1 MPERDRGGPKSTRAV
16 YGKSETIG
24 GCPDA
29 TPEQKGGDPGEIRT
43 MVRGTRLLMTCI
55 TVAAVGVPTAGL
67 QAQDMGRYRV
77 LIPNFQPLDGAD
89 DDFGKDAAEDLRE
102 LVNGLATH
110 QPIEKKEIESSLKRF
125 KMKMDELDCI
135 RTRQLAAQ
143 INAQV
148 ALCASYTEQNNQVV
162 VNAEFWDIAS
172 SESFKVDPTTVGE
185 KADAEAAQH
194 IFDQF
199 DRYVQQVRF
208 AQFCGEYAQSQQWD
222 NALRNC
228 DQALEL
234 NPDAVGTRYQ
244 RARILYEMDRYPEA
258 LTELEKVLELNE
270 FHEDALQLAGYISA
284 KQGDDDKA
292 LDYYSQYLELNP
304 GSASVRMKIAYD
316 LAQAGDPGGAMQ
328 LIQEGLDVAPDNI
341 DLWEQYGG
349 YAFAKALEINQD
361 ASVGSPEDSG
371 TVAPEAVE
379 YFRKAI
385 EAYQKVFEAK
395 GPDTPVGHLRNIV
408 AAYVQLDELD
418 QAISTAERALET
430 HPQEAALWSIYADA
444 LQRSGKLDEAITA
457 LDRVK
462 EVNPN
467 YPNVSLRQGN
477 WLIQAGRI
485 DDAVAVLRDAVAGS
499 QDQADVAARLIF
511 ADAYQNGIQKERY
524 PYAVQGLTAA
534 KQLPNLS
541 SMMQSQLNFWHG
553 YALYTG
559 AVKEQEAQTLAT
571 ANSTLPKFQ
580 EAVRLFQRGEQYAG
594 SQPSIT
600 LSQFLNNAGTYIE
613 IQQAIIKRGG

>member
-1 MPERDRGGPKSTRAV
+1 MA
-16 YGKSETIG
+16 
-24 GCPDA
+24 
-29 TPEQKGGDPGEIRT
+29 
-43 MVRGTRLLMTCI
+43 RGTRLVLSCLA
-55 TVAAVGVPTAGL
+55 VAAIGVPTAQL

-77 LIPNFQPLDGAD
+77 LIPNFQPLQGAD
-89 DDFGKDAAEDLRE
+89 DDFGKDAAEDLRD

-110 QPIEKKEIESSLKRF
+110 QPIEKKEIESSLKKF

-143 INAQV
+143 MNAQV
-148 ALCASYTEQNNQVV
+148 ALCANYSEQNGQYVV
-162 VNAEFWDIAS
+162 DAEFWDIAS

-185 KADAEAAQH
+185 KGEEQAAQH

-199 DRYVQQVRF
+199 DGYVQQVRF

-244 RARILYEMDRYPEA
+244 RARILYETDRYPEA
-258 LTELEKVLELNE
+258 LTELEKVLELNS

-284 KQGDDDKA
+284 KQGEDDQA

-304 GSASVRMKIAYD
+304 GNANVRMKIAYD

-328 LIQEGLDVAPDNI
+328 LVQEGLDVDGENI

-349 YAFAKALEINQD
+349 YAFATALEINQE
-361 ASVGSPEDSG
+361 ASVGAAEDAGS
-371 TVAPEAVE
+371 VAPEAVE

-385 EAYQKVFEAK
+385 EAYQKVFDAK
-395 GPDTPVGHLRNIV
+395 GADTPVGHLRNIV
-408 AAYVQLDELD
+408 AAYVQLGELD
-418 QAISTAERALET
+418 QGIAMAERALET
-430 HPQEAALWSIYADA
+430 HPQEDALWSIYADA
-444 LQRSGKLDEAITA
+444 LQRDGQLDEAITA

-462 EVNPN
+462 EINPN

-541 SMMQSQLNFWHG
+541 SMMSSQLSFWHG

-559 AVKEQEAQTLAT
+559 GVKEQEPQTLET
-571 ANSTLPKFQ
+571 AKATLPKFQ
-580 EAVRLFQRGEQYAG
+580 EAVRLFQQGAEYAS

-600 LSQFLNNAGTYIE
+600 LKQFLDNAATYIE
-613 IQQAIIKRGG
+613 IQEAIIKRGS

>member
-1 MPERDRGGPKSTRAV
+1 
-16 YGKSETIG
+16 
-24 GCPDA
+24 
-29 TPEQKGGDPGEIRT
+29 
-43 MVRGTRLLMTCI
+43 MVRGTRLILSCLAA
-55 TVAAVGVPTAGL
+55 AAVAVPAARL

-77 LIPNFQPLDGAD
+77 LIPNFQPLQGAKN
-89 DDFGKDAAEDLRE
+89 DFGEDAAKDLRE

-110 QPIEKKEIESSLKRF
+110 QPIEKKEIEQSLKGF
-125 KMKMDELDCI
+125 KMKMEELDCV
-135 RTRQLAAQ
+135 RTRQLASQ
-143 INAQV
+143 MNAQV
-148 ALCASYTEQNNQVV
+148 ALCASYTQENGQYVV
-162 VNAEFWDIAS
+162 DAEFWDIAS
-172 SESFKVDPTTVGE
+172 SESFKVDPTTVGPKE
-185 KADAEAAQH
+185 DQKAAQH

-199 DRYVQQVRF
+199 DGYVQQVRF
-208 AQFCGEYAQSQQWD
+208 AQFCGEYAQSQQWE

-244 RARILYEMDRYPEA
+244 RARILYETDRYPEA
-258 LTELEKVLELNE
+258 LTELEKVLQLSQ

-284 KQGDDDKA
+284 KQGDDAEA
-292 LDYYSQYLELNP
+292 LDYYSKYLELNP
-304 GSASVRMKIAYD
+304 GNANVRMKIAYD

-328 LIQEGLDVAPDNI
+328 LIQEGLDVDPDNI

-349 YAFAKALEINQD
+349 YAFARALEINQD
-361 ASVGSPEDSG
+361 SSVGQEDDSG

-385 EAYQKVFEAK
+385 QAYQKVFEAK
-395 GPDTPVGHLRNIV
+395 GPDTPVGHLRNII

-418 QAISTAERALET
+418 EAISMAARALET
-430 HPQEAALWSIYADA
+430 HPQEDQLWSIYADA
-444 LQRSGKLDEAITA
+444 LQRAGKLDEAIAA

-462 EVNPN
+462 GINPS

-485 DDAVAVLRDAVAGS
+485 DDAVAVLKEAVAGS

-511 ADAYQNGIQKERY
+511 ADAYQNGIQKEKFQ
-524 PYAVQGLTAA
+524 YAVDGLTAA

-541 SMMQSQLNFWHG
+541 SMMISQLNFWHG

-559 AVKEQEAQTLAT
+559 GVKEQEPQTPET
-571 ANSTLPKFQ
+571 AKSTLPKFQ
-580 EAVRLFQRGEQYAG
+580 EAVKLFEKGEEYAA

-600 LSQFLNNAGTYIE
+600 LSQFLKNANTYIE
-613 IQQAIIKRGG
+613 IQQAILKRTGG